1 MGHARAREREPA
13 RTGFKRDSETPAR
26 GASCGASCA
35 ASSEAARVGTLKRFP
50 ERTSYAVASP
60 LALCPPALVL
70 SLTSALSR
78 AVRRALTLAERALSR
93 ALSRYAGPE
102 VALRDNNT
110 VVSGSGSVLS
120 SAVLMQDKVHFEVEV
135 LRPGPP
141 SVANPR
147 PQSLCARLRPFA
159 HALAMLCAALRQAP
173 SASACAGPTS
183 TPHGRWTFRPTAGR
197 WWPPRG
203 RSPLATRKRSRSTS
217 PSSSPC
223 PTSSYVVVV
232 DVRRAKLPTHGM
244 GWPLTRRP
252 GPCLVPCALSPVHPG
267 MCV

>member
-1 MGHARAREREPA
+1 
-13 RTGFKRDSETPAR
+13 
-26 GASCGASCA
+26 
-35 ASSEAARVGTLKRFP
+35 
-50 ERTSYAVASP
+50 
-60 LALCPPALVL
+60 
-70 SLTSALSR
+70 
-78 AVRRALTLAERALSR
+78 
-93 ALSRYAGPE
+93 
-102 VALRDNNT
+102 
-110 VVSGSGSVLS
+110 
-120 SAVLMQDKVHFEVEV
+120 MQDKVHFEVEV

-159 HALAMLCAALRQAP
+159 HASAMVCATLRQAP

-183 TPHGRWTFRPTAGR
+183 TRHGRWTFRPTAGR

-244 GWPLTRRP
+244 GWPLTRASYRVPCRPSIQGCVFDQETGQIGFYHNGRPLSFVSPLTAKRLRGQLALAVSGTLRPAPSP
-252 GPCLVPCALSPVHPG
+252 GPGPPIAPCRPAHRPIPSPRRPAPPSPHPSPRPFS
-267 MCV
+267 